1 MKVEKGKAT
10 LADVPYD
17 PKAIVSNVAG
27 SVALYPQC
35 FRRYVRATGLPLEEA
50 VKATSYNQCRSLGI
64 PDRGEIAPGKIADI
78 ALVDADL
85 NPVMTVVSGWPVPV
99 SRAAAIPAWSSRNGA

>member
-17 PKAIVSNVAG
+17 PKAVVSNVAG

-35 FRRYVRATGLPLEEA
+35 FKRYVKATGLPLEEA
-50 VKATSYNQCRSLGI
+50 VKATSYNQCVSLGI
-64 PDRGEIAPGKIADI
+64 PDRGEIAEGKIADI
-78 ALVDADL
+78 MLVDEKLDPQVTIVGGKVL
-85 NPVMTVVSGWPVPV
+85 WK
-99 SRAAAIPAWSSRNGA
+99 R